1 MGEDMTESEQRVAL
15 ITGCGKEN
23 GIGAATAQRLARD
36 GFIVVVSDVAAAGVD
51 NDQSVARAG
60 GGWQGLDTLVARI
73 EANGGTATSL
83 TGDVSSEDGAAH
95 LVAGAIDAYGRLDV
109 LVNNAGAPHGQDR
122 GQIEDVPL
130 SAWEAVMAINVRGV
144 FLMTRA
150 AVPHMKK
157 RGYGRVVS
165 MASVAGLEALPE
177 RAAYCASKAA
187 VIGMT
192 RSLAYDLAPHGVTAN
207 CVCPGS
213 IRTDRAISSTL
224 RAGWTD
230 VDEGLAERAKFIPVG
245 RHGRPEEIAAT
256 IAHLA
261 SEDAAYI
268 TGQAIAV
275 DGGGLP
281 ASAF

>member
-1 MGEDMTESEQRVAL
+1 MSDPARVAL

-23 GIGAATAQRLARD
+23 GIGAAIAQRLAKD

-51 NDQSVARAG
+51 NDNAVARSG
-60 GGWQGLDTLVARI
+60 SSWQGLDTLVARI
-73 EANGGTATSL
+73 EEDGGKAMSL
-83 TGDVSSEDGAAH
+83 TGDVSSEVGAAG
-95 LVAGAIDAYGRLDV
+95 LVAKTIDAYGRLDV

-122 GQIEDVPL
+122 GQIESVPL
-130 SAWEAVMAINVRGV
+130 AAWEAVMAINVRGV
-144 FLMTRA
+144 FLMSRA
-150 AVPHMKK
+150 AVPHMKQQ
-157 RGYGRVVS
+157 GHGRIIS
-165 MASVAGLEALPE
+165 MSSVAGLVALPE

-192 RSLAYDLAPHGVTAN
+192 RSLAYDLAPLGITVN
-207 CVCPGS
+207 CICPGS

-230 VDEGLAERAKFIPVG
+230 VDQGLAERAKVIPVG

-256 IAHLA
+256 VSHLA
-261 SEDAAYI
+261 SDDAGFI
-268 TGQAIAV
+268 TGQAIPI

>member
-1 MGEDMTESEQRVAL
+1 MTEPQTRVAL

-23 GIGAATAQRLARD
+23 GIGAAIAQRLAGD
-36 GFIVVVSDVAAAGVD
+36 GFIVVASDVAAAGVD
-51 NDQSVARAG
+51 NDNAIGRADT
-60 GGWQGLDTLVARI
+60 GWRGLDTLVARI
-73 EANGGTATSL
+73 EAAGGKALSL
-83 TGDVSSEDGAAH
+83 TGDVSTEDGAAH
-95 LVAGAIDAYGRLDV
+95 LFARTVDEYGRLVV

-130 SAWEAVMAINVRGV
+130 SAWEAVMGINVRGV

-150 AVPHMKK
+150 AVPHMKAQ
-157 RGYGRVVS
+157 GYGRIVS
-165 MASVAGLEALPE
+165 MSSVAGLVALPE

-192 RSLAYDLAPHGVTAN
+192 RSLAHDLAPHGITVN
-207 CVCPGS
+207 CICPGS

-224 RAGWTD
+224 RAGWSD
-230 VDEGLAERAKFIPVG
+230 VDAGLAERAKVIPAG

-256 IAHLA
+256 VAHLV
-261 SEDAAYI
+261 SEEAGYI
-268 TGQAIAV
+268 IGQAIPV

-281 ASAF
+281 PSAF

>member
-1 MGEDMTESEQRVAL
+1 MTASDQRVAL

-36 GFIVVVSDVAAAGVD
+36 GFIVAVSDVAAAGVD
-51 NDQSVARAG
+51 NDNAVTRAG
-60 GGWQGLDTLVARI
+60 TGWQGLDTLVARI
-73 EANGGTATSL
+73 EENGGTAMSL
-83 TGDVSSEDGAAH
+83 TGDVSCEDGAAH
-95 LVAGAIDAYGRLDV
+95 LVSKTVEKYGRLDA
-109 LVNNAGAPHGQDR
+109 LINNAGAPHGRDR
-122 GQIEDVPL
+122 GQIETVPL
-130 SAWEAVMAINVRGV
+130 DAWEAVMAINVRGV
-144 FLMTRA
+144 FLMSRA
-150 AVPHMKK
+150 AVPHMKE
-157 RGYGRVVS
+157 RGYGRIVS

-187 VIGMT
+187 VIGFT
-192 RSLAYDLAPHGVTAN
+192 RSLAFDLAPHGITVN

-224 RAGWTD
+224 RAGYTD

-261 SEDAAYI
+261 SEDGGFT
-268 TGQAIAV
+268 TGQPVVV